1 MPSLMHVKKSE
12 EIRKLIAS
20 GVTSGSEIV
29 ARLKACGIRVAP
41 SQAFALLAAARKK
54 STKKRTRAMNK

>member
-1 MPSLMHVKKSE
+1 MPSLVHLNKSE

-29 ARLKACGIRVAP
+29 ARLKARGIRIAP
-41 SQAFALLAAARKK
+41 SQAFALLAAAKNK
-54 STKKRTRAMNK
+54 SNKKRTRAKNK